1 VADCNHLCH
10 DDQLLNS
17 WDILETQSRYCIIA
31 DIRMR
36 IGVLSRNQS
45 LYSTR
50 RIVQAARMRGHS
62 VNVIDTMSVP
72 VKIGFGHS
80 NVPPHPLPDV
90 EAIVPRIGTSITFYG
105 LAVVRQFE
113 SLGVVTTATARAIA
127 RSRDKLHSLQVM
139 SKSGLP
145 IPSTTIVTEA
155 DDIRPAI
162 ELAGGLPVIVKL
174 IRGTQGRGVFM
185 ATEVRTVEAILKVLQ
200 RAKEQMLVQEFVKE
214 SSGTDIRI
222 IVVGNRCVAAMK
234 RTAAEGEF
242 RSNLHRGGTAEPF
255 VLDQHTRI
263 LAARAAQVHGLGVAG
278 VDLMQSVRGPLLLEV
293 NSSPGLQGIEETT
306 KVDVASE
313 IVRFLEGEERKQK
326 HQRQQRR
333 KRKL

>member
-1 VADCNHLCH
+1 
-10 DDQLLNS
+10 
-17 WDILETQSRYCIIA
+17 
-31 DIRMR
+31 MR
-36 IGVLSRNQS
+36 IGILSRNQS

-62 VNVIDTMSVP
+62 VVVVDTLTVP
-72 VKIGFGHS
+72 INIGVGRAAVSSHT
-80 NVPPHPLPDV
+80 LPDV
-90 EAIVPRIGTSITFYG
+90 EGIVPRIGTSITFYG

-113 SLGVVTTATARAIA
+113 TLGVVTTASAQAIA
-127 RSRDKLHSLQVM
+127 RSRDKLHSLQIM

-145 IPSTTIVTEA
+145 IPSTTIVTEHE
-155 DDIRPAI
+155 DIQPAI

-185 ATEVRTVEAILKVLQ
+185 ATEMRTVEAILRVLQ

-242 RSNLHRGGTAEPF
+242 RSNLHRGGTAVPF
-255 VLDQHTRI
+255 VLDQHTKL
-263 LAARAAQVHGLGVAG
+263 LAARAARVHGLGVAG
-278 VDLMQSVRGPLLLEV
+278 VDLMQSARGPLLLEV
-293 NSSPGLQGIEETT
+293 NSSPGLQGIERTT

-313 IVRFLEGEERKQK
+313 VVRYLESEEKRQRRR
-326 HQRQQRR
+326 RQQRS
-333 KRKL
+333 KNNS